1 MFACPGLDQATVRH
15 FGQLMASGQVTPLID
30 RWYPLDQIVEAAR
43 HAETGQKIGG
53 VMIIVGPSRY
63 LPGARPDGG
72 SAAGTLGTGSW
83 PWERRPLSMCDVR
96 AWG

>member
-1 MFACPGLDQATVRH
+1 
-15 FGQLMASGQVTPLID
+15 MASGQVTPLID
-30 RWYPLDQIVEAAR
+30 RWDPLDQIVEAAR
-43 HAETGQKIGG
+43 HAETGQKIGD

-72 SAAGTLGTGSW
+72 PAAGALGTGSW
-83 PWERRPLSMCDVR
+83 PWERLPLSMCDVR